1 MIKQILLIA
10 STVIINSVYG
20 INLQDLKN
28 NGIRYYFDAQN
39 GKVKRINFLVDGI
52 EDDLF
57 FDQIPLF
64 LENFYWKREPTYIFC
79 EDKQV
84 GKNLSST
91 VRESLNSPGKKC
103 IYITLQNNGQS
114 LHTITC
120 IFPQWPGLA
129 NVSKRAAYDNNRG
142 IMLFPLIPSTPQWY
156 YDVKNINVYT
166 DFWKELN
173 SFIISQFYDE
183 MVFDADVS
191 GHLCIALPCLVN
203 YYKGVLSF
211 FCPMRD
217 ATFSL
222 DLCFSKVSFSNELFI
237 ETDSRRYT
245 LMMDLWSPRITQV
258 KGVKVQSFCNEE
270 IRK

>member
-1 MIKQILLIA
+1 MIKRILLIA

-20 INLQDLKN
+20 INLLHLKKN
-28 NGIRYYFDAQN
+28 KIYHYFDALTGDIKEISN
-39 GKVKRINFLVDGI
+39 VCKNKMDTLSIDEV
-52 EDDLF
+52 
-57 FDQIPLF
+57 PLF
-64 LENFYWKREPTYIFC
+64 LKDFYWKGEPTYIFC

-84 GKNLSST
+84 GKNLSSP
-91 VRESLNSPGKKC
+91 VRESLSSSGKKC
-103 IYITLQNNGQS
+103 IYITLQNEGKS

-142 IMLFPLIPSTPQWY
+142 IMLFPLIPSNPQWY
-156 YDVKNINVYT
+156 YDVKNINIYT

-183 MVFDADVS
+183 IVFNAGVS

-222 DLCFSKVSFSNELFI
+222 DLCFNKVSFSNELFI
-237 ETDSRRYT
+237 ETDLRRYS
-245 LMMDLWSPRITQV
+245 LIMDIWSPKVTQV
-258 KGVKVQSFCNEE
+258 RSVEVQSF
-270 IRK
+270 